1 MNIAV
6 PVLDRCTKLALMRAA
21 RTIDMTPTASRV
33 LQFLIDEPGAAYW
46 SLKRLAHAV
55 RRQPRT
61 VDFAIAEL
69 KRLGFITV
77 LYRRRM
83 TGAKVVLVDAVL
95 TAVSRASALA
105 KAAAVAAKSLFLRM
119 RQASHKIDRS
129 ISNIRLLGIEDRG
142 LEGTT
147 ATFCRPPSVHGPAG
161 ASRSTLNDGPS
172 D

>member
-69 KRLGFITV
+69 KSLGFITV

-119 RQASHKIDRS
+119 RQASHKIERS
-129 ISNIRLLGIEDRG
+129 ISNVRLLGSKTEDWR
-142 LEGTT
+142 EQ
-147 ATFCRPPSVHGPAG
+147 RPPSA
-161 ASRSTLNDGPS
+161 ALLRSMGLPVPPGRR
-172 D
+172 

>member
-1 MNIAV
+1 MNIAI
-6 PVLDRCTKLALMRAA
+6 PILDRCTKLALMRAA

-77 LYRRRM
+77 LYRRR
-83 TGAKVVLVDAVL
+83 TTSVKLLLVDAVL
-95 TAVSRASALA
+95 TAVSRAAALA
-105 KAAAVAAKSLFLRM
+105 KAAARAAKSLFLRAV
-119 RQASHKIDRS
+119 QASHKTS
-129 ISNIRLLGIEDRG
+129 EQFPSLRLLGAGTEDWRVQKPASAALLRSMG
-142 LEGTT
+142 KPV
-147 ATFCRPPSVHGPAG
+147 PPG
-161 ASRSTLNDGPS
+161 RR
-172 D
+172 